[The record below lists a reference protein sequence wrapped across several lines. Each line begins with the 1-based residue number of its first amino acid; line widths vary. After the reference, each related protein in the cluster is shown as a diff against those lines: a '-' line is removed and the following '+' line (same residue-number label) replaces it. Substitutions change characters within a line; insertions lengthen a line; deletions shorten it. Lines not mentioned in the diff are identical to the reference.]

1 MLTPPTLIG
10 TLLYVSTVYIKGL
23 PMKDQQIWDVI
34 VVGARCSG
42 ATLATL
48 LARKGLKTLMLDSSK
63 KGTDSPLSTHFIQ
76 PKGIDVL
83 DRLGL
88 GKRIREITPPSPRV
102 RIALNEVEVIS
113 EFQSERAGFC
123 IRRLVIDTWLQ
134 ETAEASGV
142 TFKDQCKVKKLIMDG
157 ERVAGVIATTFNGDE
172 SFNAKLVVGA
182 DGSHSTI
189 AKLTGV
195 ETYLET
201 EETQRGAFW
210 GYFPAP
216 DHWDANWDSTLNHT
230 DEDLR
235 YVFRCDTNL
244 VLMVYYSNLSV
255 LSKWGKN
262 KEELLIQAL
271 KASPITA
278 KILGDSRPVGKV
290 RGILKNTFFYR
301 RPVGPGFAL
310 VGDAGHFKSFITG
323 QGISDALIDAENLAD
338 AIVDGRPEAY
348 EYYWRSRDI
357 QSLPLHFDS
366 LRQGSLE
373 FNTPLFRW
381 LLGRMNKNATLRER
395 VCLITDREISPNA
408 ILPPT
413 EMVKA
418 ITLALLKGKADV
430 LRGIGPLVL
439 QLFQEGKILRYRRQL
454 LTKAKE
460 TLDDLP
466 LTLLSEDFSFSPV
479 ESL

>member
-1 MLTPPTLIG
+1 
-10 TLLYVSTVYIKGL
+10 
-23 PMKDQQIWDVI
+23 MKDQQNWDVI
-34 VVGARCSG
+34 IVGARCSG

-48 LARKGLKTLMLDSSK
+48 LARKGLKILMLDSSK
-63 KGTDSPLSTHFIQ
+63 KGSDSPLSTHFIQ

-88 GKRIREITPPSPRV
+88 GDRIREVAPPSPRI

-113 EFQSERAGFC
+113 EFRSGRAGFC

-134 ETAEASGV
+134 ESAEASGV
-142 TFKDQCKVKKLIMDG
+142 TFKDQCKVKKLIMEG
-157 ERVAGVIATTFNGDE
+157 ERVAGVIASTSNGEE
-172 SFNAKLVVGA
+172 SFTAKLIVGA

-195 ETYLET
+195 ESYLET
-201 EETQRGAFW
+201 EERQRGAFW

-216 DHWDANWDSTLNHT
+216 DNWDANWDSTLNHT

-235 YVFRCDTNL
+235 YVFRCDNNL
-244 VLMVYYSNLSV
+244 VLMVYYSDLNN
-255 LSKWGKN
+255 LSKWGRD
-262 KEELLIQAL
+262 KEELLMQAL

-278 KILGDSRPVGKV
+278 KILGDSRPIGKV

-348 EYYWRSRDI
+348 EYYWRFRDI

-366 LRQGSLE
+366 LRQGSLD

-381 LLGRMNKNATLRER
+381 LLSRMNKNMALRER
-395 VCLITDREISPNA
+395 VCLITDRDISPNA
-408 ILPPT
+408 ILPPS
-413 EMVKA
+413 ELVKVV
-418 ITLALLKGKADV
+418 TLALLKGKVDV
-430 LRGIGPLVL
+430 LKDIGPFVL
-439 QLFQEGKILRYRRQL
+439 QLLQEAKILRYRQKL
-454 LTKAKE
+454 LTKARE
-460 TLDDLP
+460 ALDDLP
-466 LTLLSEDFSFSPV
+466 LTPLSDDFCLSPV